1 MIKTLPM
8 STAVS
13 GLTMS
18 GVLAQ
23 STQGLG
29 GDTLEFISMQTT
41 DQWVFSKF
49 RGHRRGRS
57 REMR

>member
-1 MIKTLPM
+1 MTKTLPV

-29 GDTLEFISMQTT
+29 GDTREVFSMRTA
-41 DQWVFSKF
+41 DQWVFSKSK
-49 RGHRRGRS
+49 GTDVVGPKK
-57 REMR
+57 